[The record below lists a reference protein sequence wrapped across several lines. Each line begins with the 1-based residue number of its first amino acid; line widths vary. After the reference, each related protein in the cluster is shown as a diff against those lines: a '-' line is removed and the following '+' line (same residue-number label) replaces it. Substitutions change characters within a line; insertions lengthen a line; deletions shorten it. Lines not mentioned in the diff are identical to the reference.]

1 MSPPDTELLEQLHHL
16 HEASP
21 QMVAL
26 FDAQDR
32 LRYANPAFMSA
43 FHAEADGQ
51 TSWMSLMR
59 ANLAAGRGNIVR
71 TADHQAW
78 LAAAAS
84 RRGKLPFRAFEA
96 DLHDGRWIWMCE
108 TVDDRGWML
117 CVASDITHLRQDGR
131 ALRQER
137 DLALRAAQTDALTG
151 ISNRAHVLHQLEQ
164 GLQRVREQGAQ
175 LAVVLLDLDH
185 FKRINDSLGHEAG
198 DQVIRDFARRL
209 QQSSR
214 RADGCGRYGGEE
226 FMLLLCDV
234 SAAEAQSIVERL
246 LAQTRSA
253 RPLPQRPD
261 FAYSSSAG
269 LCMAR
274 PGDSIE
280 QVCHRADMALYA
292 AKAAGRDR
300 CALAAGDDAQP

>member
-1 MSPPDTELLEQLHHL
+1 MPDPDELALLTQLRAL
-16 HEASP
+16 HDASP

-26 FDAQDR
+26 FDAQDL
-32 LRYANPAFMSA
+32 LRYANPAFQA
-43 FHAEADGQ
+43 GFHARPDGQ
-51 TSWMSLMR
+51 TRWLDLMR
-59 ANLAAGRGNIVR
+59 ANLAAGRGNIVHAKD
-71 TADHQAW
+71 TEAW

-108 TVDDRGWML
+108 TVDTQGWML
-117 CVASDITHLRQDGR
+117 CCASDITSLKQDGR

-137 DLALRAAQTDALTG
+137 DQALRAAQTDALTG
-151 ISNRAHVLHQLEQ
+151 ISNRAHVLQQLERS
-164 GLQRVREQGAQ
+164 LARVRDKRGT

-185 FKRINDSLGHEAG
+185 FKRINDTLGHEAG
-198 DQVIRDFARRL
+198 DSVIRDFARRL

-234 SAAEAQSIVERL
+234 SVTEAQSIVERL
-246 LAQTRSA
+246 LTQTRSA

-261 FAYSSSAG
+261 FAYSCSAG
-269 LCMAR
+269 LSMAR
-274 PGDSIE
+274 PDDSIE
-280 QVCHRADMALYA
+280 RICHRADLALYA

-300 CALAAGDDAQP
+300 CMTDAT